1 MSSPL
6 IRLQGIGKTYR
17 NGELSTTVLSDV
29 SLDIHA
35 GEFVAIMGA
44 SGSGKSTLMHLL
56 GCLDQP
62 STGRYLFEGEDI
74 ARLDSDQL
82 ASLRSR
88 TFGFIFQS
96 YHLISSANATENVE
110 VPAVYAGLPRE
121 QRHARAE
128 ELLTGLGLG
137 ERLGNRPNQLSGG
150 QQQRVS
156 IARALMNDAR
166 ILLADEPTGALDSKS
181 GQDVLQLLKDL
192 HARGKTVIVITH
204 DREVASHAD
213 RLIEI
218 RDGQIIH
225 DSGRKTDNRPAPAVE
240 PSAPVA
246 QRKQGLAALG
256 DTNEAV
262 RMALRALRAN
272 LFRTV
277 LTLLGIV
284 IGVASVVVM
293 LAVGNGARQDV
304 VERISDMGT
313 NLLIVRPGAPN
324 TRRSADGSTNTLT
337 PQDAEVAAR
346 IDNVVAAVPEVE
358 SRATI
363 RAGNTD
369 AQTSI
374 TGTTADFV
382 VAKNWGL
389 HSGVFI
395 NDEDN
400 QRYAAVAVIGRTV
413 ANNLFADQDPLGQYM
428 LIRNVPFLVIGVMQ
442 EKGATPWGQDQDDV
456 VFVPLN
462 TASNRLIGSRHL
474 SNVSVLIDDLD
485 QSDATQEAVRQAIL
499 ANHAGVEDFQ
509 IRNMASLLENVAST
523 QNTFTVLLGSIAA
536 ISLLVGGIG
545 VMNIMLVN
553 VSERTREIGIRM
565 ATGARTRNILQQFI
579 VEAVVVSAIGGA
591 IGVVIGLGFG
601 SVLQYFGTPI
611 QFTAGPV
618 LLAFGCA
625 FATGLIFGF
634 MPAHKAAHLDPVVA
648 LSAD

>member
-1 MSSPL
+1 MGTPL
-6 IRLQGIGKTYR
+6 IRLEGIGKTYR
-17 NGELSTTVLSDV
+17 NGELSTRVLRDV
-29 SLDIHA
+29 NLDIHA

-74 ARLDSDQL
+74 AQLDSDQL

-110 VPAVYAGLPRE
+110 VPAIYAGQSRE

-156 IARALMNDAR
+156 IARALMNDAN

-218 RDGQIIH
+218 RDGEIIH
-225 DSGRKTDNRPAPAVE
+225 DSGRSATAADAAIEPVPPAT
-240 PSAPVA
+240 
-246 QRKQGLAALG
+246 QRKQGLAAFG
-256 DTNEAV
+256 DTNEAI

-293 LAVGNGARQDV
+293 LAVGNGARQEV

-313 NLLIVRPGAPN
+313 HLLIVRPGAPN

-337 PQDAEVAAR
+337 AEDARVAAT
-346 IDNVVAAVPEVE
+346 IDNVVAAVPEAQT
-358 SRATI
+358 RATV

-382 VAKNWGL
+382 AAKSWPV

-400 QRYAAVAVIGRTV
+400 RRYAAVAVIGRTV
-413 ANNLFADQDPLGQYM
+413 ASNLFPGQDPLGEYM
-428 LIRNVPFLVIGVMQ
+428 LVGNVPFLIIGVMQ

-462 TASNRLIGSRHL
+462 TATNRLIGSRHL
-474 SNVSVLIDDLD
+474 SNISVLIEDLRE
-485 QSDATQEAVRQAIL
+485 SDATQEAVRQAIL
-499 ANHAGVEDFQ
+499 ANHSGVEDFQ

-523 QNTFTVLLGSIAA
+523 QDTFTVLLGSIAA

-579 VEAVVVSAIGGA
+579 VEAMVVSAIGGV
-591 IGVVIGLGFG
+591 IGVVFGLGFA
-601 SVLQYFGTPI
+601 SMLQYVGTPI
-611 QFTAGPV
+611 QFTLGPV

-625 FATGLIFGF
+625 FLTGLIFGF